1 MIVQVYEIQSP
12 REAERCI
19 GLGVHHVGSV
29 LLSRN
34 EWRSP
39 GLKGVIDLC
48 RKRGAKSSLIPL
60 FGDLEMLLRVE
71 DYYRPDYLHLC
82 EILTDPSGRPISLS
96 GIIER
101 DQILRNRFPDVG
113 IMRTIPV
120 PAEGLARGFPSLEL
134 AGSLEAVSSIF
145 LIDTWIGKEPVD
157 GFIGITGKQAD
168 RKMAGELVRRSSIPV
183 ILAGGLS
190 PDNVYEAI
198 LEIKPQGVDSCTLTN
213 EADGAGSPVRFRKD
227 FGKVRRFV
235 EEAKRAFAILEPEDY
250 CV

>member
-12 REAERCI
+12 TEAEKCI

-29 LLSRN
+29 LLSLDA
-34 EWRSP
+34 WKSP
-39 GLKGVIDLC
+39 GVKGVFDLC
-48 RKRGAKSSLIPL
+48 RERGAKSSIIPL

-82 EILTDPSGRPISLS
+82 ENLTDPSGRPVSLS

-101 DQILRNRFPDVG
+101 DHVLRERFPETG

-120 PAEGLARGFPSLEL
+120 PAEGLYMRDFPSLEL
-134 AGSLEAVSSIF
+134 AGALETVSSVF

-168 RKMAGELVRRSSIPV
+168 RKVARALVEQSSIPV

-190 PDNVYEAI
+190 PDNVYDAI
-198 LEIKPQGVDSCTLTN
+198 LEVRPYGVDSCTLTN
-213 EADGAGSPVRFRKD
+213 EKDDSGMPVRFRKD
-227 FGKVRRFV
+227 MAKVRRFV
-235 EEAKRAFAILEPEDY
+235 EEAERAFAILETKA
-250 CV
+250 